1 MHPRWLC
8 FRRIWS
14 FGRIWIGLIF
24 AAAIGCR
31 PAAIPTA
38 KPPKTTREWLA
49 GYAELRSSRM
59 TENAFLRDELF
70 RIEAE
75 SGLPKQFT
83 KPPIVTVKDA
93 DEGVSGPLKLIT
105 TASQLN
111 HLDRRLG
118 FVFPPA
124 EFVIAERHMLEVDR
138 LSSEYAELRK
148 ALERFSRARDWT
160 IDLHFDEGSL
170 FVAHFLPCI
179 ETALKL
185 ELCVSGLACRKSD
198 WPSAKEGFTCAWRSI
213 EILAAQPHLESR
225 VMAAKLRTPALRLLE
240 TLLHS
245 PDCQESEVR
254 EFRDLLAHCLNR
266 WPADDL
272 VWRGERA
279 RALHFFEM
287 IRDGQ
292 ALSLA
297 DEELQSAIDD
307 HGGVKDFG
315 MWLHKHVDA
324 DEIYYLETMRRMIAS
339 CEAPFADRIATLADL
354 QSDLQLQAKS
364 DTDPLLSRLMLL
376 GDLEVGMKWQ
386 ASDRLH
392 CEVMLIALDHAVG
405 DVNVSRSLQRSPL
418 TGRPYRVTSLQ
429 RLIRVDGD
437 SEVGELGYLV
447 STPRYDLEV
456 ARADLDVEVE
466 VEAKP
471 TQERPKRP
479 AIKRKRSTIIP

>member
-1 MHPRWLC
+1 MHPRWLG
-8 FRRIWS
+8 I
-14 FGRIWIGLIF
+14 GLIWIALIF
-24 AAAIGCR
+24 AAALGCR
-31 PAAIPTA
+31 PAVKPTA
-38 KPPKTTREWLA
+38 KPPKTTREYL
-49 GYAELRSSRM
+49 GQYAELRRSRL

-75 SGLPKQFT
+75 SGLPQQFT
-83 KPPIVTVKDA
+83 KPQLNGGKDA
-93 DEGVSGPLKLIT
+93 ADGVSGPLKSIA

-118 FVFPPA
+118 VVFPQA
-124 EFVIAERHMLEVDR
+124 EFIIAERHMSEVDR
-138 LSSEYAELRK
+138 LSSEYSELRK
-148 ALERFSRARDWT
+148 ELERFSRARDWT
-160 IDLHFDEGSL
+160 IDLHFDEGAL
-170 FVAHFLPCI
+170 FVAHYLPCI

-185 ELCVSGLACRKSD
+185 ELCVAGLASRKTD
-198 WPSAKEGFTCAWRSI
+198 WQSAKEGFTRAWRSI

-225 VMAAKLRTPALRLLE
+225 VTAAKLRAPALRLLE
-240 TLLHS
+240 TLLNS
-245 PDCQESEVR
+245 PACETSEVR
-254 EFRDLLAHCLNR
+254 EFRDLLAQCLHR

-324 DEIYYLETMRRMIAS
+324 DEVYFLEAMRRMIKS
-339 CEAPFADRIATLADL
+339 CETPFADRITTLADL
-354 QSDLQLQAKS
+354 QSDLQRQAKTDS
-364 DTDPLLSRLMLL
+364 DPLLSRAMLL
-376 GDLEVGMKWQ
+376 GEVEAGMKWQ

-405 DVNVSRSLQRSPL
+405 EGNVSRSLERSPL
-418 TGRPYRVTSLQ
+418 TGRPYRITSLQ
-429 RLIRVDGD
+429 RIIRVDGD

-447 STPRYDLEV
+447 STPRHDLEV
-456 ARADLDVEVE
+456 ARADVEVE

-471 TQERPKRP
+471 APERPKRP
-479 AIKRKRSTIIP
+479 AIKRKRSTVVP

>member
-8 FRRIWS
+8 F
-14 FGRIWIGLIF
+14 GRIWIGMIF
-24 AAAIGCR
+24 ASAIGCR
-31 PAAIPTA
+31 PTATPTA

-49 GYAELRSSRM
+49 GYAELHSTRL

-83 KPPIVTVKDA
+83 QAPLHGAKDA
-93 DEGVSGPLKLIT
+93 PDSVSGPLKLIT
-105 TASQLN
+105 TATQLN

-138 LSSEYAELRK
+138 LSTEYAELRK
-148 ALERFSRARDWT
+148 ELERFSRARDWT

-170 FVAHFLPCI
+170 FVAHYLPCI
-179 ETALKL
+179 ETAIRL
-185 ELCVSGLACRKSD
+185 ELCIAGLASRNND
-198 WPSAKEGFTCAWRSI
+198 WPTAKVGFARTWRSI

-225 VMAAKLRTPALRLLE
+225 VMAAKLRTPALRMLE
-240 TLLHS
+240 TLLNS
-245 PDCQESEVR
+245 PACHESEVR
-254 EFRDLLAHCLNR
+254 EFRDLLAQCLNR

-315 MWLHKHVDA
+315 KWLHKHVDA
-324 DEIYYLETMRRMIAS
+324 DEVYYLETMRRLIAS

-354 QSDLQLQAKS
+354 QSDLQRQAKT

-376 GDLEVGMKWQ
+376 GDIEVGMKWQ

-405 DVNVSRSLQRSPL
+405 DVSVSRSLERSPL

-429 RLIRVDGD
+429 RIIRVDGD

-456 ARADLDVEVE
+456 ARADRE